1 MLSKVTDRR
10 EQEGLLRRVEDLKED
25 PEKQGKPL
33 VGKLKGYRSLRALG
47 QRYRIIYQVNE
58 GRVTVVVVGV
68 GRRREGSRKDIYL
81 HSLGASSEG
90 ALAQAAIATGRVDSL
105 TP

>member
-1 MLSKVTDRR
+1 MAYRIEFTPVALEMLSKVTDRR

-47 QRYRIIYQVNE
+47 QRYRIIYRVNE

-68 GRRREGSRKDIYL
+68 GRRRERSRKDVYTL
-81 HSLGASSEG
+81 LER
-90 ALAQAAIATGRVDSL
+90 LL
-105 TP
+105 KEP